1 MILCTNAHSNSFY
14 CSHCGLSVCNGQ
26 GFLLEYFILLI
37 QTRSKGH
44 LFLKKQTSNTVLYC
58 KLLVLTIVS
67 FVIVLVLVLV
77 TFKIIVSHIY
87 RLIFDW

>member
-1 MILCTNAHSNSFY
+1 MVS
-14 CSHCGLSVCNGQ
+14 
-26 GFLLEYFILLI
+26 
-37 QTRSKGH
+37 
-44 LFLKKQTSNTVLYC
+44 YC
-58 KLLVLTIVS
+58 KILVLTIVS